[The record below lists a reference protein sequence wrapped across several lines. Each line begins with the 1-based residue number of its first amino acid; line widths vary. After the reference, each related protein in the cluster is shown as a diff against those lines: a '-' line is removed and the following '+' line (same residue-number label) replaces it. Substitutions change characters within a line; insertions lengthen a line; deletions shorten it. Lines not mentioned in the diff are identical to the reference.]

1 MKLALWQTVGFPEN
15 TRESLDALELTAR
28 AAAAQGAALLLCP
41 ECWLC
46 GYNIGAAAASL
57 AESPDGP
64 AATRIAD
71 IARRSDIT
79 IAYGY
84 AERGDRDGQVYNSVQ
99 VIGTQGRPL
108 SHYRKTHLFGSAER
122 AVFRPG
128 NGFTAPF
135 ALGKLRIGLL
145 ICYDVEFPEAVRA
158 LALMGADLVL
168 VPTAVTEGYGVV
180 PRTLVPARAAENQLF
195 VAWCNRT
202 GEERGMR
209 FLGHSCVNGPDGADL
224 ISMGPSERLAVV
236 DIEPS
241 SRATAQSAYHYLA
254 DRRPEIYAPPPT
266 PID

>member
-128 NGFTAPF
+128 SGFTEPF
-135 ALGKLRIGLL
+135 ALGNLRIGLL
-145 ICYDVEFPEAVRA
+145 ICYDVEFPEAVRG
-158 LALMGADLVL
+158 LALMGADLIL
-168 VPTAVTEGYGVV
+168 VPTAVTEGYDVV
-180 PRTLVPARAAENQLF
+180 PSTLVPARAAENQIF

-202 GEERGMR
+202 GEEKGMR
-209 FLGHSCVNGPDGADL
+209 FLGRSCVSGPDGVGL
-224 ISMGPSERLAVV
+224 ISMDASERLAIV
-236 DIEPS
+236 DVEPGS
-241 SRATAQSAYHYLA
+241 LSTAQSAYRYLS
-254 DRRPEIYAPPPT
+254 DRRPEIYARLST